1 MIGTPPANLSQGELF
16 HNGVVALRCG
26 TDKTSTTIFWS
37 VSLHGAGF
45 EPSDNRLYRE
55 SRVGPH
61 YWRAIMAERMV
72 RQLFDDLDGAEIS
85 DGTGEQIE
93 FGVRGVTYRI
103 DLSKANVTKFD
114 KALAP
119 FIESATKVGGRARR
133 ARPAR
138 RRAAARSPKQELSA
152 VRAWAKK
159 NGHTVSARGRI
170 SGDVMKAY
178 EAAHRR

>member
-1 MIGTPPANLSQGELF
+1 LE
-16 HNGVVALRCG
+16 
-26 TDKTSTTIFWS
+26 
-37 VSLHGAGF
+37 
-45 EPSDNRLYRE
+45 
-55 SRVGPH
+55 
-61 YWRAIMAERMV
+61 AIMAERMV
-72 RQLFDDLDGAEIS
+72 RQLFDDLNGTEIS

-93 FGVRGVTYRI
+93 FVVRGITYRI
-103 DLSKANVTKFD
+103 DLSKGNVAKFD

-119 FIESATKVGGRARR
+119 FIEAATKVAGRDGH

-138 RRAAARSPKQELSA
+138 RRPAARPRKTELSA
-152 VRAWAKK
+152 IRAWAKK

>member
-1 MIGTPPANLSQGELF
+1 LEG
-16 HNGVVALRCG
+16 
-26 TDKTSTTIFWS
+26 
-37 VSLHGAGF
+37 
-45 EPSDNRLYRE
+45 
-55 SRVGPH
+55 
-61 YWRAIMAERMV
+61 IMAERMV
-72 RQLFDDLDGAEIS
+72 RQLFDDLDGTEIS

-103 DLSKANVTKFD
+103 DLSKANVAKFD

-119 FIESATKVGGRARR
+119 FIGSAAKVAGRTRR

-138 RRAAARSPKQELSA
+138 RRGAARSPKQELSA
-152 VRAWAKK
+152 IRAWAKK